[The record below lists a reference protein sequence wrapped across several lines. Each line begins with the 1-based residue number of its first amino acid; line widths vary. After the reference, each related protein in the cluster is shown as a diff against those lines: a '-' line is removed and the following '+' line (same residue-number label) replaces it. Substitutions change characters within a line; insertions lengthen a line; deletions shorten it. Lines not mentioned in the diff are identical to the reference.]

1 MIDIDHGSSPDA
13 PVASAPSTQRSPI
26 VMAGGCLVF
35 GPRLLRL
42 DTAADPIRIRKAH
55 ATGFADG
62 EQVLRSLCVECLDG
76 SRATPS
82 FFCLADTSV
91 CVLSIVGDEEK

>member
-13 PVASAPSTQRSPI
+13 PVASPPSTQRSPI

-55 ATGFADG
+55 ATEFADG
-62 EQVLRSLCVECLDG
+62 EQVLQSFASSVWTDPEQRRASL
-76 SRATPS
+76 A
-82 FFCLADTSV
+82 
-91 CVLSIVGDEEK
+91 